1 MGTWTCVYLSWSRF
15 GQRQGIIESRSSQR
29 PSRYRQ
35 SSLDCAPSLSDSIVC
50 SLGQGNDR
58 IIGTSNSDNVDFLQA
73 ARNHIS
79 KIATCF
85 SVGSVALASI
95 RTTHW
100 HRPRSGLKFS
110 IRHIVR

>member
-1 MGTWTCVYLSWSRF
+1 MVTWTCVYLSWSRF

-35 SSLDCAPSLSDSIVC
+35 PSLDCAPSLSDSFVC

-79 KIATCF
+79 STATCF

-100 HRPRSGLKFS
+100 HRPRSGLNFS
-110 IRHIVR
+110 IRHIIR